1 MNQVGEPVTRDDDIR
16 RQHPDVVGNRRHQC
30 RRGSKTTVL
39 YTPPKRTY
47 DIYGNIALAPSS
59 GAGIAT
65 LNPIPSVRP
74 GDIDLIAPFGTID
87 AGIRVSG
94 NVNLAALQIVNAAN
108 ISVQGTSSGIPTVQ
122 APSISAALSSSNATA
137 GITADGDSDARQR
150 QCAAVGDHLRS
161 AGLWRR

>member
-59 GAGIAT
+59 GAGIAA

-74 GDIDLIAPFGTID
+74 GDTDLIAPFGTID

-108 ISVQGTSSGIPTVQ
+108 ISV
-122 APSISAALSSSNATA
+122 
-137 GITADGDSDARQR
+137 
-150 QCAAVGDHLRS
+150 
-161 AGLWRR
+161 